1 MIFGL
6 FGGGGGNKKTAS
18 REEDDDE
25 IEPIRFLGSLSGKQA
40 NLAANQRL
48 ADVGLVPA
56 KELVTD
62 ALSRRAELIRLEPKG
77 PAYVINFAV
86 DGIAYPGPRMQKI
99 EAVAVTQILKLLAG
113 LDIKDRKGPQ
123 SGGVKGEFDGKQ
135 YHVMVHAVGV
145 PDGERLTLKVL
156 DPNAK
161 LETPSEIGMSDDLR
175 KKLRELCGQKPG
187 ALMVCG
193 APSTGTSTTLFGA
206 VRGLDSYI
214 LSIFTFC
221 DISGRKLVNITPFEA
236 IAGDDLAKTI
246 TRCQRV
252 EGDVLVLDP
261 VKDQETAKVFFT
273 GAEELL
279 LVAEAPGKDAVSGVA
294 QMVQWVGAEAV
305 ATSLKGMLSQRL
317 IRVLC
322 KDCKQAYKPN
332 PDFLKKA
339 GLPSTITNLYRKPA
353 GGDDNPNVDVCDNC
367 GGVGFKGRTGMF
379 EFLEMSEAMKETI
392 KGGGDVNAIRATMR
406 AEKMLTLQQDALR
419 LVAEGKTSLDEV
431 QRIFKSA

>member
-6 FGGGGGNKKTAS
+6 FGGGGKQGSA
-18 REEDDDE
+18 REEEDDE

-48 ADVGLVPA
+48 ADVGLIPA

-62 ALSRRAELIRLEPKG
+62 ALSRRAELIRLDPKG
-77 PAYVINFAV
+77 PAYVVNFAV
-86 DGIAYPGPRMQKI
+86 DGIAYPGPRVQKI
-99 EAVAVTQILKLLAG
+99 EAVAITQILKLLAG

-123 SGGVKGEFDGKQ
+123 SGGVKAEFDGKQ
-135 YHVMVHAVGV
+135 YHVMVHAIGV
-145 PDGERLTLKVL
+145 ADGERLTLKVL
-156 DPNAK
+156 DANAK
-161 LETPSEIGMSDDLR
+161 LETPAEIGMSDDLR
-175 KKLRELCGQKPG
+175 KKLREVCAEKPG
-187 ALMVCG
+187 ALLVCG
-193 APSTGTSTTLFGA
+193 ASSSGTTTTLFGA

-214 LSIFTFC
+214 LSIYTFC

-236 IAGDDLAKTI
+236 IEGDPLSKTI

-261 VKDQETAKVFFT
+261 IKDQEHAKVFFT
-273 GAEELL
+273 GAEEILL
-279 LVAEAPGKDAVSGVA
+279 IAECPGRDAVGGVT

-305 ATSLKGMLSQRL
+305 TKSLKGVLSQRL

-322 KDCKQAYKPN
+322 PDCKQAYKPN

-339 GLPSTITNLYRKPA
+339 GLPANINNLYRKPA
-353 GGDDNPNVDVCDNC
+353 AAAEDPNADICENC

-392 KGGGDVNAIRATMR
+392 NGGGDANAIRATMR
-406 AEKMLTLQQDALR
+406 AGKMLTLQQDALR

-431 QRIFKSA
+431 QRIFKAV